1 MEYRVKIVKKA
12 QKDIHIYKVLK
23 KSNGNI
29 NILTKLFIRV
39 FSGIGQKKEKED
51 F

>member
-1 MEYRVKIVKKA
+1 MEYRVKVIRRA

-23 KSNGNI
+23 KSSGNA
-29 NILTKLFIRV
+29 NLLTKLFIRV
-39 FSGIGQKKEKED
+39 FAGTKKEKEE

>member
-1 MEYRVKIVKKA
+1 MEYKVKVVRRA
-12 QKDIHIYKVLK
+12 QKDIHIYKIIK
-23 KSNGNI
+23 KTSGNT

-39 FSGIGQKKEKED
+39 FAGTGQKKEKEE

>member
-1 MEYRVKIVKKA
+1 MEYRIKIVKRA

-23 KSNGNI
+23 RKSGNT
-29 NILTKLFIRV
+29 NVLTKLFIRV
-39 FSGIGQKKEKED
+39 FSGNKKEREE